1 CDEMPELARQVRR
14 IGMTAAAPGLPL
26 IAADTVPQATIEALR
41 EALNEALTTQPE
53 RAKRLRLQGFCA
65 LPLTD
70 YERIEQLENE
80 ARAAGYTR

>member
-1 CDEMPELARQVRR
+1 M
-14 IGMTAAAPGLPL
+14 
-26 IAADTVPQATIEALR
+26 PQATIEALR

-53 RAKRLRLQGFCA
+53 RAKRLRLQGFSA

-80 ARAAGYTR
+80 ARAAGYTRLA